1 MARPK
6 LAVPSVEKN
15 ISLPEDLAAMVDLEL
30 FSELEGKV
38 PFGAWKG
45 FITRVI
51 RQHFERSARADAL
64 HEILARIVETTP
76 DREHCHVRLDAAVME
91 ELALL
96 GYHKAVST
104 FTSTPK
110 WYA

>member
-51 RQHFERSARADAL
+51 RQHFERQGRADAL
-64 HEILARIVETTP
+64 HERMVRAFEGN
-76 DREHCHVRLDAAVME
+76 DHEHNHAEADKLLCE
-91 ELALL
+91 ELTLL
-96 GYHKAVST
+96 GYHQAVSV
-104 FTSTPK
+104 FVHADK